1 MSTKI
6 ISMSPLNPD
15 LLMSLLKGTGRPMPA
30 DLAIINANRLDDA
43 EIIELVK
50 DAAIIIGDYT
60 FNRKITRDIAMAARS
75 VKLIQQ
81 PSVGYQHINIEAC
94 SEAGIPVA
102 NTAGANTISVA
113 EYTVM
118 AGLCMQ
124 KKLMMAHRTTS
135 AGEWRQIDVGSGDL
149 SGKIWG
155 IIGMGRIGKAVA
167 ERLAPFGVQI
177 KYYDIVK
184 LSSDEEK
191 KYRTS
196 FCEMEELIAVSDIAS
211 LHCPLTNLTK
221 GMIGE
226 KELSRMKATA
236 VIINVARGE
245 VIDEPALVRA
255 LEEKRIAGAV
265 LDVFAEEPLGIK
277 NPLLSLEPDVVIL
290 TPHIA
295 GATRESQF
303 RIMSMAI
310 TNVISVLNGDKP
322 AYLVNE

>member
-6 ISMSPLNPD
+6 ISMAPLNPD
-15 LLMSLLKGTGRPMPA
+15 LLMSLLKGAGRSIPA
-30 DLAIINANRLDDA
+30 DIEIISANKLSDE
-43 EIIELVK
+43 EIIELVG

-81 PSVGYQHINIEAC
+81 PSVGYQHIDIEAC
-94 SEAGIPVA
+94 AEAGIPVA

-124 KKLMMAHRTTS
+124 KKLMMAHRTTA

-149 SGKIWG
+149 FGKLWG
-155 IIGMGRIGKAVA
+155 LVGMGRIGKAVA
-167 ERLAPFGVQI
+167 ERLVPFGVQI

-184 LSSDEEK
+184 LSPDEEK
-191 KYRTS
+191 KHRAS
-196 FCEMEELIAVSDIAS
+196 FCKIEEMVATSDLIS
-211 LHCPLTNLTK
+211 LHCPLTSLTK
-221 GMIGE
+221 GIIGE

-255 LEEKRIAGAV
+255 LKEKRIAGAV
-265 LDVFAEEPLGIK
+265 LDVFSEEPLGTK
-277 NPLLSLEPDVVIL
+277 NPLLSLGPDVVIL

-295 GATRESQF
+295 GATREAQF
-303 RIMSMAI
+303 RIMSMAVS
-310 TNVISVLNGDKP
+310 NVISVLNGDKP
-322 AYLVNE
+322 DFLVN